1 MRRFCGTRGWQ
12 AILNFKRMLHM
23 KQELLCCAVLALL
36 GAFAC
41 LPALRSARPGAK
53 LTQLYRLPKDSAIPF
68 FDLSGDSLT
77 ELPDLSRYR
86 IDSLDLLHNCI
97 DTFILERL
105 PRDIEWLDLS
115 YNRLGGTFYYG
126 CLLEVQ
132 GGGLFARQDLKWANL
147 SHNPIER
154 VDYARAAG
162 CQWHRAGTSSSIWFT
177 RSGGAGGSFWK
188 CPPTAWSTSCKG
200 CLADARCA
208 WGVRGNL
215 TSRFPSPT
223 ECRLELAR
231 QFFPERVS
239 CGFSLVPAGRMAVCA
254 VSLPMAER
262 ASPRHTSDACSGHGA
277 SCSRQVWEAA
287 SAARLCGVGFVRAP
301 CPRRSRSQPAP
312 YTPLAC
318 TVSKGVPVPLHS
330 RFLPPSRRLLCEQ
343 VHRLF
348 CKNFPILCRI
358 GRPAREKER
367 KMLKFV

>member
-154 VDYARAAG
+154 VDYAP
-162 CQWHRAGTSSSIWFT
+162 
-177 RSGGAGGSFWK
+177 GSW
-188 CPPTAWSTSCKG
+188 
-200 CLADARCA
+200 
-208 WGVRGNL
+208 
-215 TSRFPSPT
+215 
-223 ECRLELAR
+223 
-231 QFFPERVS
+231 
-239 CGFSLVPAGRMAVCA
+239 
-254 VSLPMAER
+254 LPMA
-262 ASPRHTSDACSGHGA
+262 
-277 SCSRQVWEAA
+277 
-287 SAARLCGVGFVRAP
+287 
-301 CPRRSRSQPAP
+301 PRRHFFEHLVYTQWGRGWFFLEVPADSVEHF
-312 YTPLAC
+312 LQ
-318 TVSKGVPVPLHS
+318 GVP
-330 RFLPPSRRLLCEQ
+330 C
-343 VHRLF
+343 
-348 CKNFPILCRI
+348 
-358 GRPAREKER
+358 GRALRMGRAREPY
-367 KMLKFV
+367 FTISISD